1 MLDTLVKIRTGLRI
15 NIPGPRPREWSA
27 GRHRGLMASRS
38 TAYLERLH
46 KSPQRR
52 IPLFSHPQCQGRLTF
67 KQSPPSNECL
77 GLPLGWRTAGGWMS
91 LSDLQTVPPIP
102 PPAIPT
108 DLSSLE
114 EAPETFTFPTTLSLF
129 CESILYRC
137 LLLFSHL
144 LFFINNSPLFL
155 LKIFGKN
162 F

>member
-27 GRHRGLMASRS
+27 RRHRGRTASRS

-46 KSPQRR
+46 RSLQRR
-52 IPLFSHPQCQGRLTF
+52 VPVSSHARCQGRLTF

-77 GLPLGWRTAGGWMS
+77 GLPLGWRTARGWMS
-91 LSDLQTVPPIP
+91 LTDLQTLPPVPPP
-102 PPAIPT
+102 PTPA

-114 EAPETFTFPTTLSLF
+114 AAPETLTFPTTLF
-129 CESILYRC
+129 CESALHRC

-144 LFFINNSPLFL
+144 LFFIYNSPLFL